1 MLKVCRPVTGN
12 RVNDMEPHSTSPS
25 WTRYVLLAAFILLF
39 SLAGCESGGGGGPV
53 AAPEGS
59 YSVGFFLDSPV
70 EGLQYRT
77 VGDDWKGLTDAQGMF
92 YYRGSD
98 AITFSLGGVVLGST
112 APKHIITPVDLGGV
126 AANTASKKVIN
137 IAQFLQSLDDDLNPN
152 NGIRISQGVRDALEG
167 ITVDFTKDD
176 LNNDAG
182 VQEMFDR
189 LNDMGIYPEEAGL
202 IPAAQAQL
210 HLENTITSIEQEELE
225 AEEALRNLKLQA
237 AIDLPGSN
245 VLMVQGQSLNLRGTV
260 YGGKAPY
267 TYAWSLNSAPP
278 FSRQLN
284 PGNYAF
290 RSIGPSTITFTAT
303 DSEGSTKTDILRV
316 NVYGADTQTGPFAT
330 DSIPTLSMTYPS
342 GTDSTIFPSGGSVTF
357 QVILSNG
364 NTPLYY
370 GWTVGA
376 APDNTYNPTDESIEY
391 ISPRTFRISQ
401 PILLNTPG
409 QYPVSIAVQDTPLP
423 GKGPDQHAAEVLLLV
438 Q

>member
-1 MLKVCRPVTGN
+1 M
-12 RVNDMEPHSTSPS
+12 
-25 WTRYVLLAAFILLF
+25 LLF
-39 SLAGCESGGGGGPV
+39 SLAGCDSGGGGGPV
-53 AAPEGS
+53 AAPEGT
-59 YSVGFFLDSPV
+59 YSVGYFLDSPV

-77 VGDDWKGLTDAQGMF
+77 IGDDWKGLTDPQGMF
-92 YYRGSD
+92 YYQGSD
-98 AITFSLGGVVLGST
+98 AITFFLGGVVLGST
-112 APKHIITPVDLGGV
+112 TPKHIITPVDLGGV
-126 AANTASKKVIN
+126 AANTASTKVIN

-152 NGIRISQGVRDALEG
+152 NGIRISQDVREALAG

-210 HLENTITSIEQEELE
+210 HLENTITQIEQEELE
-225 AEEALRNLKLQA
+225 AEEALRNLTLQA
-237 AIDLPGSN
+237 VIDLPGSN

-267 TYAWSLNSAPP
+267 TYAWSLNGAPP
-278 FSRQLN
+278 FSRSLN

-290 RSIGPSTITFTAT
+290 RSLGVSTITFTAT
-303 DSEGSTKTDILRV
+303 DSEGSTKTDILRI
-316 NVYGADTQTGPFAT
+316 NVYGPETQAGPFPT
-330 DSIPTLSMTYPS
+330 DSIPTLNMTYPS
-342 GTDSTIFPSGGSVTF
+342 RTDSTIFPAGESVTF
-357 QVILSNG
+357 RVILSSG

-370 GWTVGA
+370 GWTVGV
-376 APDNTYNPTDESIEY
+376 APDNTYDPRDEIIEY

-401 PILLNTPG
+401 PILLNAPG
-409 QYPVSIAVQDTPLP
+409 QYSVSIAVQDTGLS
-423 GKGPDQHAAEVLLLV
+423 GKGPDYHAAGVLLLI